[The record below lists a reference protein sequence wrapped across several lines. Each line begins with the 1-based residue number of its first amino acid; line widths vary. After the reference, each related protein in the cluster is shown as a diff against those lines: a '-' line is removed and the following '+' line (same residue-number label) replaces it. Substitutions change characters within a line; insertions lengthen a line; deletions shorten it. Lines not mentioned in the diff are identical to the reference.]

1 MKLITKINKNYFRYG
16 LYVFL
21 IADLI
26 IISLISHI
34 AKLDTD
40 KELKYGAMEVSNI
53 IKNHGHFPEIPPSYS
68 VNIIGIHKNIP
79 GIFKDTIMFDP
90 EDQTMDLF
98 REYKFSTKVDGTNY
112 LIVHRHLAESFWELF
127 VDITPIISF
136 FLGSI
141 FLVMLYY
148 NKYMSESLWKDF
160 KNNLT
165 TLKNYSLTSKNKLQ
179 LIHTNIDEFDD
190 LNQVLVK
197 MSDRVGKDYQA
208 SKEFSANA
216 AHELQTPLAIIRNK
230 CEALFSKNDLSEDTI
245 QSIREIFVSTD
256 RLSGITKALL
266 LLAKIDH
273 GQFDDNEKI
282 CIKKVLSEKLK
293 FYKEVIEDKGLKVN
307 LIANKDCFFSMDKRL
322 ATLWIQNVLINAIKH
337 SPKQKQMDIIL
348 NEQELSISNFGE
360 QAISNPELIFN
371 RFYKESDGTGSTGI
385 GLAIVKKITDH
396 YHMDIHY
403 SFKNFKHTFTFHF
416 PIC

>member
-40 KELKYGAMEVSNI
+40 RELKFSAKEVSKI
-53 IKNHGHFPEIPPSYS
+53 IRSHGHFPGIQPTYD
-68 VNIIGIHKNIP
+68 VKIIDPNLNIP
-79 GIFKDTIMFDP
+79 GFLKDTLMFDP
-90 EDQTMDLF
+90 EDQEMSMF
-98 REYKFSTKVDGTNY
+98 REYQFSQNINDVNY
-112 LIVHRHLAESFWELF
+112 LIAHRHFAANFWEF
-127 VDITPIISF
+127 FIKITPIISF

-148 NKYMSESLWKDF
+148 NKYMSKNLWKDF
-160 KNNLT
+160 KSNLT

-179 LIHTNIDEFDD
+179 LIQTNIDEFDD

-273 GQFDDNEKI
+273 GQFDDKEKI

-348 NEQELSISNFGE
+348 NEHELSISNFGE

-403 SFKNFKHTFTFHF
+403 SFKNFKHTFTFQL
-416 PIC
+416 PVC